1 MRYAIY
7 ANCCRVCKCVFVCFH
22 YHCVFLCANIS
33 ANQLESF
40 ELLASKQCM
49 NMHIAIYVIIMCII
63 IATWN
68 AWDYLFVVIDPRL
81 VIKSFLFKLEIL
93 SHYYWHRIF
102 VSFLFIRVI
111 RIGRYNSFYELL
123 FLILE
128 LLTINVRLN
137 FHKQRILRL
146 F

>member
-1 MRYAIY
+1 MREIIY
-7 ANCCRVCKCVFVCFH
+7 
-22 YHCVFLCANIS
+22 
-33 ANQLESF
+33 SF
-40 ELLASKQCM
+40 
-49 NMHIAIYVIIMCII
+49 
-63 IATWN
+63 
-68 AWDYLFVVIDPRL
+68 VIDPRL

-102 VSFLFIRVI
+102 VSFLFKRVI

-123 FLILE
+123 FLISE